1 MASSQPPTVS
11 LQPGSTNTAAVKQL
25 QDWLVS
31 MGAMSQS
38 DVNTGYGTYGPKT
51 TAAVLN
57 LQQGLGVNN
66 ASGPGYWGPLTMQ
79 AVNTKIYGQPAT
91 TVPAAGA
98 VPTNTNT
105 NTQTTPTQLP
115 ATTASTQKA
124 FTGMIAEVGTS
135 PTALSQYSVKNIA
148 DALKAGQNDPQILAK
163 YSDMSRLDSQ
173 AFQQS
178 LDQLR
183 TSVSTTQQQQQ
194 TQFENERKQLAEANA
209 AAGTAYSGFRGRA
222 EKQLAQSEQGI
233 VTSSR
238 AQTQKSLNDLTTQ
251 FETKYGTAAT
261 NPATASF
268 IDPFASSN
276 VSLSGQKTT
285 GAGPTSLT
293 GVTAGGI
300 TGTVDAA
307 KQADISASANQSLL
321 TQQFPKTS

>member
-1 MASSQPPTVS
+1 MASQPPTVS

-31 MGAMSQS
+31 MGVMSQA

-79 AVNTKIYGQPAT
+79 AVQTKVYGQPAAT
-91 TVPAAGA
+91 TPAAGA
-98 VPTNTNT
+98 APKTGAAPAAPT
-105 NTQTTPTQLP
+105 P
-115 ATTASTQKA
+115 APQPTTASSLQRATLSA
-124 FTGMIAEVGTS
+124 VADVAASAAATGKPPVSFSE
-135 PTALSQYSVKNIA
+135 ALTLASKDPNIV
-148 DALKAGQNDPQILAK
+148 AK
-163 YSDMSRLDSQ
+163 YSDMSRLDTN

-183 TSVSTTQQQQQ
+183 TSVSTTGQNQQ

-209 AAGTAYSGFRGRA
+209 AAGTAYSGFRGKA
-222 EKQLAQSEQGI
+222 QKQLAQQEQGI

-238 AQTQKSLNDLTTQ
+238 SQLQKNLSDLTSS
-251 FETKYGTAAT
+251 FESKYGSAAT

-293 GVTAGGI
+293 GSTVGGI
-300 TGTVDAA
+300 TGTVAPA
-307 KQADISASANQSLL
+307 KAGDINASALSSYQAAQL
-321 TQQFPKTS
+321 P